1 VAVFHGGAVSLRRHY
16 EEGWEVRV
24 IDCNEC
30 GATIKAADDEE
41 LTAELNKH
49 MKSEHPDVEWDDEQ
63 ASDLVSSQAYDAT
76 DS

>member
-1 VAVFHGGAVSLRRHY
+1 M
-16 EEGWEVRV
+16 RV

-30 GATIKAADDEE
+30 GDTVKAANDEE
-41 LTAELNKH
+41 LARELDRH

-63 ASDLVSSQAYDAT
+63 ATELISAQAYSAT